1 MIKNN
6 YYKEELKHLKVE
18 NLNLHGLNL
27 QEAKEKTRQNVNW
40 LLQHGVDLLVI
51 NHGKGLHSSN
61 NFAVLKS
68 EIRKLLK
75 EELITRDSGYVVI
88 YGESDYPIA
97 LTYNEG
103 NTLIAA
109 RGLENQFLGGKTQQE
124 KNHWVFSEEGK
135 KARKNSKSMRK
146 NNKYR

>member
-1 MIKNN
+1 M
-6 YYKEELKHLKVE
+6 KVE

-75 EELITRDSGYVVI
+75 EELITRDSGYLLV

-103 NTLIAA
+103 NTLIVA
-109 RGLENQFLGGKTQQE
+109 RGLENQFLGGKAQQE
-124 KNHWVFSEEGK
+124 KNNQIFSEEGQ
-135 KARKNSKSMRK
+135 KARKNSKSLRK
-146 NNKYR
+146 SHRSR